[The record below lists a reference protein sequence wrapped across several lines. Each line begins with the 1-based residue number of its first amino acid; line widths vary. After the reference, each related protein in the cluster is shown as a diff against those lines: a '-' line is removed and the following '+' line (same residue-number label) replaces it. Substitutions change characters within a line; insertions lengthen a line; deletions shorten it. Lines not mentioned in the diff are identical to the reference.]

1 MAALS
6 SRDLNELT
14 KKNLITVDGDTV
26 RANKEI
32 ILAFLPGAR
41 AEDHEA
47 QRTELARLTQDG
59 KGYSLGFDF

>member
-1 MAALS
+1 M
-6 SRDLNELT
+6 
-14 KKNLITVDGDTV
+14 DGDTV

-47 QRTELARLTQDG
+47 QRTESARLTQDG